1 MNYSDFFK
9 KAKEKNI
16 TNIQVVEK
24 NDIDSSV
31 EIIDGK
37 IITYDDSNLINY
49 SIKAEYKEK
58 TVKLQTEYLDESIID
73 LIIMKCE
80 NTDSEYKDDYLKN
93 IDNISKNK
101 PLEFNI
107 KNEIDKLI
115 SLDKF
120 KENYKEISKI
130 TTYFSESYNNTRIIN
145 SNNVDISTDSHLCSF
160 IVEIIIEEN
169 GKFTSYDEKLLTTD
183 KNKIDFESFT
193 ESVIKKTLVI
203 KNKEKIETKKYNI
216 ILDRRVAGRIIGS
229 FGHML
234 SANAIRNKVSCLE
247 NKINE
252 KTFSEKLTIIEDP
265 TNKEYPGYRL
275 FDNEGT
281 KTYKKEIIK
290 NGVIKTKLY
299 NIKEA
304 ILANTQSTGNG
315 YDRIATKNM
324 YAVPGKLT
332 DEELLKKLNNGIYIA
347 DYMESG
353 ATSINSVN
361 GTISLQVFGF
371 IVENG
376 KLKSGIESSIL
387 STTIFELLS
396 NIEEIGNTLQFT
408 TTSFASPSML
418 IRDISISR

>member
-93 IDNISKNK
+93 IDNINKNK

>member
-31 EIIDGK
+31 EVIDGK

-120 KENYKEISKI
+120 KEKYKEISKI

-203 KNKEKIETKKYNI
+203 KNKEKIATKKYNI